1 MVFCIIIL
9 IMKFEKVI
17 HGIKAVIFDL
27 DGTLVD
33 SMGVWKQIDI
43 DFFKQNGMDTV
54 PEDFAKNIAHLSFL
68 EMAQFVIDTYHFQRT
83 PQEIVDTWIQ
93 MSIKAYSHDVMTKP
107 GAQKLLKQIKESG
120 IKISLATTNKKE
132 LVSPCLKNNGI
143 DQYFDYCL
151 NVNEIKSNKSEPLIY
166 LKLAEKMNSTPNET
180 LVFEDILMGIN
191 TAHNAGFK
199 TVAIYDEAS
208 KNQQESLKRIAD
220 YYIGDFNDITY

>member
-1 MVFCIIIL
+1 M
-9 IMKFEKVI
+9 
-17 HGIKAVIFDL
+17 
-27 DGTLVD
+27 
-33 SMGVWKQIDI
+33 
-43 DFFKQNGMDTV
+43 
-54 PEDFAKNIAHLSFL
+54 
-68 EMAQFVIDTYHFQRT
+68 
-83 PQEIVDTWIQ
+83 
-93 MSIKAYSHDVMTKP
+93 
-107 GAQKLLKQIKESG
+107 
-120 IKISLATTNKKE
+120 
-132 LVSPCLKNNGI
+132 VSPCLKNNGI